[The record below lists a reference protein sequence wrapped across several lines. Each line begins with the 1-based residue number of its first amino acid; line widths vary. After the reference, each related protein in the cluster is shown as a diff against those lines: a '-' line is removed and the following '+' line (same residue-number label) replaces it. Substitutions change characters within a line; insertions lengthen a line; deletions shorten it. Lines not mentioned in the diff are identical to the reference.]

1 MCEQII
7 NIYLVKVS
15 NLSENHPGS
24 KLNIVTLVSYYQP
37 LIVTSQQGRTGFRPA
52 YQQLSTSLTL
62 QPDATS
68 SGDVTLSQ

>member
-24 KLNIVTLVSYYQP
+24 KLNIVTLGVTIGHLLSLPSRAGLASVP
-37 LIVTSQQGRTGFRPA
+37 LISNYLHP
-52 YQQLSTSLTL
+52 
-62 QPDATS
+62 
-68 SGDVTLSQ
+68 